1 MLVQIFFSFRFYFN
15 PILPHISFGSK
26 IIPFCFSA
34 FLIFLTNS
42 GLYGFFWLSE
52 TISTP
57 LCSFEKIS
65 MISFRALTALVRS
78 FIFMVIVVIR
88 AMVYI
93 IQRYENHTTFP
104 SFL

>member
-1 MLVQIFFSFRFYFN
+1 MLVQIFFSCRVYFI
-15 PILPHISFGSK
+15 PLLTHISFGPQ
-26 IIPFCFSA
+26 IIPFCFSV

-52 TISTP
+52 AISTP

-65 MISFRALTALVRS
+65 MISFKALPALVRS
-78 FIFMVIVVIR
+78 FIFVVIVVIGS
-88 AMVYI
+88 MVYI

-104 SFL
+104 CF